1 MSFIVCHQL
10 SCPPSQS
17 NTSLTITSDSTVIDQ
32 YTFTGTDESIND
44 IHTLIP
50 HHQYNYT
57 VRVFNLRN
65 KLQYET
71 YTIISKYIA
80 TIIFINIHF
89 FL

>member
-17 NTSLTITSDSTVIDQ
+17 HTSLTITSDSTVIDQ

-44 IHTLIP
+44 IRTLIP

>member
-17 NTSLTITSDSTVIDQ
+17 HTSLTITSDSTVIDQ

-44 IHTLIP
+44 IRTLIP

-71 YTIISKYIA
+71 YTIISKYYSYIY
-80 TIIFINIHF
+80 
-89 FL
+89 